1 MSHPSQKRVGVS
13 DGGLGTCWL
22 MEEDVCHMDLYRTW
36 TEVHSPSNEAFLTE
50 TELAKCDLS
59 FTTFTSSMGTL
70 AILAYA

>member
-1 MSHPSQKRVGVS
+1 
-13 DGGLGTCWL
+13 